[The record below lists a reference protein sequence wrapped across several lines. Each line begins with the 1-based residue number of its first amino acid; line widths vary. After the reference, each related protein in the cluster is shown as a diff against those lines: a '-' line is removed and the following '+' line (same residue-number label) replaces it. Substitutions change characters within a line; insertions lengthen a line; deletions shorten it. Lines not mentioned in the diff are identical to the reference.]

1 MAVDVAMQTSGSEQR
16 NRGTGDRL
24 SRLAEA
30 VLSINEDLDLSTMF
44 QTVLEEARS
53 LTGAQYGAILTFDES
68 GGVRDF
74 VTSGMTQ
81 EQIEQIWRLPEVKG
95 LLAHLSEIKR
105 PMRVADISRHP
116 ASVGFP
122 KGHPPMTTLL
132 GTPIRRMGEA
142 VGNLYLAEKEGG
154 AEFTL
159 EDEETIVMFA
169 SQAALAITNA
179 RRYRAEQQAKT
190 DMEALINI
198 SPVGVLVFDAK
209 TGHLVSVN
217 EETRRIAGTLR
228 GRGRALETFMDLLTF
243 SRADGREIPF
253 DDLPVTRAL
262 RTGKTVRAEE
272 VVIHLE
278 DGRAITTLVNARP
291 IRSEDGEIT
300 SVVATLQ
307 DITPLEEMERQR
319 AEFLGL
325 LSHEMRT
332 PLAAIKGSIA
342 TLLNSS
348 TSLAYE
354 SSRQFLRIMDEQAN
368 LMNDIINY
376 LQDVTRIQAGTLPI
390 DAEPLDVRDV
400 IGQAAVAFQV
410 RETGNAIEMDF
421 PEGLPRIGADRQR
434 VLQVLHNLYFN
445 VSKLSPE
452 ESTIRVRAEHEGL
465 YVTISV
471 FSEGGEIPPRDLPHI
486 FKMFSRLRGEGLA
499 RESEGM
505 DLGLAICKGIVEAHG
520 GRIWVESNPEAG
532 IRASF
537 TLPVA
542 DVVEDGG
549 TSASRPPPS
558 AQVAPIAKERA
569 TIVVADGDPRVL
581 RHARET
587 LFGAGYTS
595 IVTGSLEDAPSLL
608 EANNPDLL
616 LLGVEGLDIVQL
628 GGDLDQLPVVLMFEN
643 DRDITGVAEVGA
655 ADYIV
660 KPFSATELLVRVRS
674 VLRERMEQGLTESTL
689 RPYRAG
695 TLEINYDDRVVLLG
709 GRQVSLT
716 ATEYRLLVELSV
728 NAGRVLTHEQLLRR
742 VWGQEYAGDT
752 RPLRTYIK
760 DVRRKLGD
768 DADTPTYIFTEPR
781 VGYRMA
787 RPD

>member
-1 MAVDVAMQTSGSEQR
+1 MAVDVVMQTSGREQR
-16 NRGTGDRL
+16 SQGAGDRL

-53 LTGAQYGAILTFDES
+53 LTGAQYGAILTFDGS

-74 VTSGMTQ
+74 VTSGMAQ
-81 EQIEQIWRLPEVKG
+81 EQIEQIERLPEVKG

-105 PMRVADISRHP
+105 PMRVAEISRHP

-122 KGHPPMTTLL
+122 KGHPPMRTLL

-154 AEFTL
+154 GEFTQ

-228 GRGRALETFMDLLTF
+228 GRGRALETFIDLLTF
-243 SRADGREIPF
+243 RRADGREIPF

-342 TLLNSS
+342 TLLGSPSS
-348 TSLAYE
+348 LDYE
-354 SSRQFLRIMDEQAN
+354 ASRQFLRIIDEQTN

-376 LQDVTRIQAGTLPI
+376 LQDVTRIQAGTLPV
-390 DAEPLDVRDV
+390 DVEPLDVREV
-400 IGQAAVAFQV
+400 MEQAAVAFKV
-410 RETGNAIEMDF
+410 GETGNAVEIDV
-421 PEGLPRIGADRQR
+421 PYGLPRMGADRQR
-434 VLQVLHNLYFN
+434 VLQVLHNLFFN

-452 ESTIRVRAEHEGL
+452 ESTIKVTAEHEGL

-471 FSEGGEIPPRDLPHI
+471 FSEGGVIPPRDLPHI
-486 FKMFSRLRGEGLA
+486 FKVFSRLNGEGAA

-505 DLGLAICKGIVEAHG
+505 DLGFAICKGIVEAHG
-520 GRIWVESNPEAG
+520 GRIWVENNPEAG
-532 IRASF
+532 IRATF
-537 TLPVA
+537 TLPVT
-542 DVVEDGG
+542 DVVDDSG
-549 TSASRPPPS
+549 TSAIRPQRL
-558 AQVAPIAKERA
+558 AQSNLAARERA
-569 TIVVADGDPRVL
+569 SIVVADGDSRVL

-587 LFGAGYTS
+587 LSSAGYTS
-595 IVTGSLEDAPSLL
+595 IVTGSLEEAPSMM
-608 EANNPDLL
+608 EANEPDLL
-616 LLGVEGLDIVQL
+616 LLGVEGLEIVQIERDL
-628 GGDLDQLPVVLMFEN
+628 GQVPVVLMFED
-643 DRDITGVAEVGA
+643 DRNIAGVAEIGA

-660 KPFSATELLVRVRS
+660 KPFSPTELLVRVRS
-674 VLRERMEQGLTESTL
+674 VLRERMDQGLDESTF
-689 RPYRAG
+689 RSYRSG
-695 TLEINYDDRVVLLG
+695 SLEINYDDRVVLLG

-728 NAGRVLTHEQLLRR
+728 NAGRVLTHDQLLRR

-768 DADTPTYIFTEPR
+768 EAGTPRYIFTEPR